1 MSEAWKS
8 FRYTLPGLAAILPFL
23 MALAIC
29 QPDWCPDM
37 WKTLVASNIDIL
49 GFGSIVIVFLTSGA
63 LGFLFTNIYWALYW
77 FPGINRALAINH
89 CRFFKGMC
97 KIVEVRRVTSGGVCK
112 TTPINDD
119 LSRIEAWRILT
130 QYWHSLKVQKTDG
143 CVAGIDGM
151 QTRLTHVTHT
161 LGGAV
166 LGSFLSY
173 IVWVGLWIS
182 HGMGDRLSTMLTIA
196 ISWFVLIV
204 MLLFARCWTQRSLQA
219 LAHSTLATHLKGE
232 LAGMPDPTGP
242 VVTLYY
248 MK

>member
-23 MALAIC
+23 MALTIC
-29 QPDWCPDM
+29 QSDWYPDM
-37 WKTLVASNIDIL
+37 WKTLVASNVDIL

-77 FPGINRALAINH
+77 CPGINRALAINH
-89 CRFFKGMC
+89 CPFFRRMRN
-97 KIVEVRRVTSGGVCK
+97 IVEVRRVTSGGDGK
-112 TTPINDD
+112 TAPINDD

-143 CVAGIDGM
+143 CVAGVDGM
-151 QTRLTHVTHT
+151 QTRLTNVTHT

-182 HGMGDRLSTMLTIA
+182 HGTRDRLSTMLAIA
-196 ISWFVLIV
+196 IIWLVLMG
-204 MLLFARCWTQRSLQA
+204 MLLVARYWTQRSLQA

-232 LAGMPDPTGP
+232 LADKQDRKGP

-248 MK
+248 MG